1 VARVITVSFY
11 DRSQKIRKLVLGVVD
26 LSRAQ
31 PEKTVFLRGV
41 GPDMFWSA
49 VYDRPFRLFGIRD
62 PYLVPEDAPGI
73 PRDAQMENIHEYF
86 AEPLM
91 EKNALDQ
98 GRAMVLDV
106 SGEVRDITA
115 EYRMPA
121 QIQ

>member
-1 VARVITVSFY
+1 
-11 DRSQKIRKLVLGVVD
+11 
-26 LSRAQ
+26 LSRTQ
-31 PEKTVFLRGV
+31 PEKLDFLRGV
-41 GPDMFWSA
+41 GPDLFWSA

-62 PYLVPEDAPGI
+62 PYLVPEDAPNI
-73 PRDAQMENIHEYF
+73 PPDAQMENIHEFF
-86 AEPLM
+86 AEPLE
-91 EKNALDQ
+91 EKNALAQ